1 MYKPLSSF
9 SKIINIAIVAV
20 PVILQIIEI
29 IKDPSSIT
37 KQN

>member
-1 MYKPLSSF
+1 MYKPLFSF

-29 IKDPSSIT
+29 IKEPSSTT